1 VSVTVDVAA
10 QEGKGQRLR
19 RILTDQ
25 PVIVLS
31 VVFVVFYLATAA
43 VDPSLLTS
51 GGVRSILLLACPLA
65 LFAAGQTLAFL
76 TGGIDLSVTMIANL
90 AAYVA
95 ATQSGAG
102 PVVALGAA
110 LLAAVVVGAVNGIG
124 VGVFRVHPLIM
135 TIGMSSVLLGVVSVG
150 LASGGFLS
158 GAARVLPLLR
168 EIGGGSLIGPVPLNA
183 LVWVAVGAL
192 LIYGLHRS
200 GLGRNIYAVGDNAE
214 ASRLSGVRGWQVLIA
229 TYVIIAVLAALAG
242 LVISG
247 TSGSVGPSQS
257 NVFLL
262 PSIAAAVIGGTSI
275 LGGYGGYAGTI
286 VGALILTVLNRLLLA
301 LDVGRDVQQ
310 IVYGLIVLALAWAY
324 VAVSGQRS
332 N

>member
-1 VSVTVDVAA
+1 MTVTADVADR
-10 QEGKGQRLR
+10 ESRGQRLR
-19 RILTDQ
+19 RALTDQ
-25 PVIVLS
+25 PVVVLS
-31 VVFVVFYLATAA
+31 IVFVVFYLVTAA
-43 VDPSLLTS
+43 VDPSLLS
-51 GGVRSILLLACPLA
+51 ARGVRSTLLLACPLA
-65 LFAAGQTLAFL
+65 LFAAGQTIAFL
-76 TGGIDLSVTMIANL
+76 TGGIDLSVTMTANL

-102 PVVALGAA
+102 PVVALGVA
-110 LLAAVVVGAVNGIG
+110 LLAAVAVGAVNGIG
-124 VGVFRVHPLIM
+124 IGVFRVHPLIM

-150 LASGGFLS
+150 LVSGGFLS
-158 GAARVLPLLR
+158 GPARVLPLLSTV
-168 EIGGGSLIGPVPLNA
+168 GGGTLLGPVPLNA
-183 LVWVAVGAL
+183 LVWVAVAAV

-200 GLGRNIYAVGDNAE
+200 GLGRNIYAVGDNPDAC
-214 ASRLSGVRGWQVLIA
+214 RLSGVRVWQVLIA
-229 TYVIIAVLAALAG
+229 TYVIVAVLAALAG

-301 LDVGRDVQQ
+301 LDVGQDVQQ
-310 IVYGLIVLALAWAY
+310 IVYGLIVLALAWVY

-332 N
+332 D

>member
-1 VSVTVDVAA
+1 MSVTADVADR
-10 QEGKGQRLR
+10 EGRGQRLR

-31 VVFVVFYLATAA
+31 VVFVVFYLVTAA
-43 VDPSLLTS
+43 VDPSLLST

-102 PVVALGAA
+102 PLAAVGLA
-110 LLAAVVVGAVNGIG
+110 LLAAVAVGAVNGVG

-150 LASGGFLS
+150 LVSGGFLS
-158 GAARVLPLLR
+158 GAAEVLPLLR
-168 EIGGGSLIGPVPLNA
+168 TIGGGNLLGPLPLNA
-183 LVWVAVGAL
+183 LVWVAVAAL
-192 LIYGLHRS
+192 LVYGLHRS
-200 GLGRNIYAVGDNAE
+200 GLGRNIYAVGDNPE
-214 ASRLSGVRGWQVLIA
+214 ACRLSGVRVWQVHIA
-229 TYVIIAVLAALAG
+229 TYVIVAVLAALAG
-242 LVISG
+242 LLISG
-247 TSGSVGPSQS
+247 MSGSVGPSQS

-301 LDVGRDVQQ
+301 LEVGRDVQQ
-310 IVYGLIVLALAWAY
+310 IIYGLIVLALAWVY

-332 N
+332 D

>member
-1 VSVTVDVAA
+1 MSVTADVANR
-10 QEGKGQRLR
+10 EGQGQRLR
-19 RILTDQ
+19 RVLTDQ

-43 VDPSLLTS
+43 VDPSLFS
-51 GGVRSILLLACPLA
+51 AGGVRSILLLACPLA

-76 TGGIDLSVTMIANL
+76 TGGIDLSVTMTANL

-110 LLAAVVVGAVNGIG
+110 MLAAVAVGALNGVG
-124 VGVFRVHPLIM
+124 VGVFHVHPLIM

-150 LASGGFLS
+150 LVSGGFLS

-183 LVWVAVGAL
+183 LVWTAVAAL
-192 LIYGLHRS
+192 LVYGLHRS
-200 GLGRNIYAVGDNAE
+200 GLGRNIYAVGDNPE
-214 ASRLSGVRGWQVLIA
+214 ACRLSGVRVWQVHIA
-229 TYVIIAVLAALAG
+229 TYVIVAVLAALAG

-275 LGGYGGYAGTI
+275 LGGYGGYGGTI

-310 IVYGLIVLALAWAY
+310 IIYGLIVLALAWVY

-332 N
+332 D

>member
-1 VSVTVDVAA
+1 MSVTADMAHR
-10 QEGKGQRLR
+10 QDQGRRLR

-31 VVFVVFYLATAA
+31 VVFVVFYVATAV
-43 VDPSLLTS
+43 VDPSLFS
-51 GGVRSILLLACPLA
+51 AGGIRSILLLACPLA

-102 PVVALGAA
+102 PVVALGFAV
-110 LLAAVVVGAVNGIG
+110 LAAVAVGAVNGIG

-158 GAARVLPLLR
+158 GSARVLPLLR

-183 LVWVAVGAL
+183 LVWVTVAAL
-192 LIYGLHRS
+192 LVYGLHRS
-200 GLGRNIYAVGDNAE
+200 GLGRTIYAVGDNPE
-214 ASRLSGVRGWQVLIA
+214 ACRLSGVRVWQVHIA
-229 TYVIIAVLAALAG
+229 TYVVVAVLAAVAG
-242 LVISG
+242 LLISG

-301 LDVGRDVQQ
+301 LEVGPDVQQ
-310 IVYGLIVLALAWAY
+310 IVYGLIVLALAWVY

-332 N
+332 G

>member
-1 VSVTVDVAA
+1 MSVTADVANRGS
-10 QEGKGQRLR
+10 QGQRLR
-19 RILTDQ
+19 RMLTDQ

-31 VVFVVFYLATAA
+31 VVFVVFYLTTAL
-43 VDPSLLTS
+43 VDPSLLS
-51 GGVRSILLLACPLA
+51 ARGVRSTLLLACPLA
-65 LFAAGQTLAFL
+65 LFAAGQTIAFL
-76 TGGIDLSVTMIANL
+76 TGGIDLSVTMTANL

-102 PVVALGAA
+102 PVVALGLA
-110 LLAAVVVGAVNGIG
+110 LLAAVAVGAVNGVG
-124 VGVFRVHPLIM
+124 VGVFHVHPLIM

-150 LASGGFLS
+150 LVSGGFLS
-158 GAARVLPLLR
+158 GPARVLPLLR
-168 EIGGGSLIGPVPLNA
+168 EIGGGNLFGPIPLNA
-183 LVWVAVGAL
+183 LLWVAVAAL
-192 LIYGLHRS
+192 LIYGLRRS
-200 GLGRNIYAVGDNAE
+200 GLGRNIYAVGDNPE
-214 ASRLSGVRGWQVLIA
+214 ACRLSGVRVWQVHIA
-229 TYVIIAVLAALAG
+229 TYVIVAVLASLAG

-301 LDVGRDVQQ
+301 LEVGQAVQQ
-310 IVYGLIVLALAWAY
+310 IVYGLIVLALAWVY
-324 VAVSGQRS
+324 VAVSGQRAD
-332 N
+332 